1 MAQNTDKPSFEQIY
15 ETHYS
20 QVWRFL
26 LHAAADVETALEL
39 TSRVFFRALRA
50 WPRFEPSAAP
60 VDAWLIRIAL
70 NEWRRELR
78 RRKLS
83 RFVPLIH
90 LSQAE
95 DASQDLD
102 VHEVNAAVET
112 LEKDEEYRMLRRAL
126 ASLPP
131 KYETPILLHYFE
143 HMTLEQVADVLGRPV
158 GTVKSLVHRGIARLR
173 QNQGLREG
181 LGLSCSEA
189 EPVTVKEV
197 SP

>member
-1 MAQNTDKPSFEQIY
+1 MPDKPPFEQVY

-20 QVWRFL
+20 QVWCFL
-26 LHAAADVETALEL
+26 LHAAADIETALEL

-60 VDAWLIRIAL
+60 VDAWLMRIAL

-90 LSQAE
+90 LSEAG
-95 DASQDLD
+95 DDLKDLD
-102 VHEVNAAVET
+102 AHEVNSAVEA
-112 LEKDEEYRMLRRAL
+112 LEKDEEYRLLRRAL
-126 ASLPP
+126 ASLPR
-131 KYETPILLHYFE
+131 KYETPIMLHYFE
-143 HMTLEQVADVLGRPV
+143 HMTFEQVADVLGRPV

-173 QNQGLREG
+173 QNQGLRES
-181 LGLSCSEA
+181 LELSFSEA
-189 EPVTVKEV
+189 KPVTAKEV
-197 SP
+197 SS